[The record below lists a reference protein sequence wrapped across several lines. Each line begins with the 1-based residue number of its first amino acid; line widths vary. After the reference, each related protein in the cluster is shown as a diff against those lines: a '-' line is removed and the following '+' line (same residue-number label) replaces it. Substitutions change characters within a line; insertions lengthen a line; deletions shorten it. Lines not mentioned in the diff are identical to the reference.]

1 MESCLSKHIY
11 KVLTAWG
18 EPARRPFEFSFF
30 FKLFPSTTA
39 LRIIFKFFVNI
50 SQEPTEAED

>member
-18 EPARRPFEFSFF
+18 EPARTPFEFSFF
-30 FKLFPSTTA
+30 QAFSKYAAF
-39 LRIIFKFFVNI
+39 RIIFKFFG
-50 SQEPTEAED
+50 T